1 LPSEPGRVAVP
12 QADRA
17 SFADNVGPAG
27 PSDTKT
33 QLWLVA
39 ATTLRNLLLIT
50 VAMLRIF
57 VLLPAL
63 LGAQWASVG

>member
-1 LPSEPGRVAVP
+1 MTRWPTPSSAGSAVTP
-12 QADRA
+12 SSGTRP
-17 SFADNVGPAG
+17 PAG

>member
-1 LPSEPGRVAVP
+1 
-12 QADRA
+12 
-17 SFADNVGPAG
+17 
-27 PSDTKT
+27 
-33 QLWLVA
+33 
-39 ATTLRNLLLIT
+39 LLIT